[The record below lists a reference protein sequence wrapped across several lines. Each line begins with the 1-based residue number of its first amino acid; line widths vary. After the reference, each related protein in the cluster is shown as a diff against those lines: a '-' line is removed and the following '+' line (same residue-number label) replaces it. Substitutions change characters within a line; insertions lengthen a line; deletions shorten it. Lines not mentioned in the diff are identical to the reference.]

1 MATDLEKYIDR
12 INAARVNKF
21 ITSTEATNL
30 RKRARELAN
39 RKGDLGPKDRQTLN
53 QLLKEYSNKKG
64 NAAIE
69 QGRLPIGV
77 SPSDPIKP
85 PRGAPPTPP
94 PSTPPT
100 PPAEQQKQ
108 TAEDRRW
115 KEFSS
120 NWKKLGEND
129 KNILRTVWPN
139 AGAGSSAEKSFRRKH
154 STKQKAFIDAVD
166 GGNIT
171 RNEKIELFKVFGLD
185 KDGRPV
191 KPPKEEEP
199 EKGPDGQEDTTD
211 ADTGD
216 SGTGLGD
223 DAAPEGQT
231 GVGGLIGDEGTDVP
245 TIRGGGKKIKI
256 PSSENDRAFI
266 AVPED
271 DDTRFS
277 MPNIE
282 RKISKEIERITLDL
296 VESTREFIEAGIDFQ
311 SIEYIPQREVFT
323 EDELLYYEF
332 PDSNTP
338 PSSDNDIA
346 NLRMNALTEALQEL
360 IDKGD
365 KSSPRYNYAEYI
377 DIFEYLPQKN
387 IYRFSVEITG
397 AIIEDLTV
405 KVTKVK
411 SRDDSSG

>member
-21 ITSTEATNL
+21 ITSTEATSL
-30 RKRARELAN
+30 RKRARDLAN
-39 RKGDLGPKDRQTLN
+39 RKGDLGPKDRQILN
-53 QLLKEYSNKKG
+53 QLLKDYSNKKG
-64 NAAIE
+64 QAAIQ

-77 SPSDPIKP
+77 SPQDPIKP
-85 PRGAPPTPP
+85 LTRETP
-94 PSTPPT
+94 PSTPPS
-100 PPAEQQKQ
+100 PPAKE
-108 TAEDRRW
+108 TAEDKRW
-115 KEFSS
+115 KEFSI
-120 NWKKLGEND
+120 NWKKLGTND
-129 KNILRTVWPN
+129 KNILRTVWPK
-139 AGAGSSAEKSFRRKH
+139 AGISSSSEKSFRNKN
-154 STKQKAFIDAVD
+154 SDKQKAFVDAVD
-166 GGNIT
+166 NGNIT
-171 RNEKIELFKVFGLD
+171 RNEKQALFKVFGLD
-185 KDGRPV
+185 KDGNPIE
-191 KPPKEEEP
+191 PPKGEEP
-199 EKGPDGQEDTTD
+199 GKGQGDEETTD
-211 ADTGD
+211 TDVDTGD
-216 SGTGLGD
+216 SGTSLTD
-223 DAAPEGQT
+223 DAASESQT
-231 GVGGLIGDEGTDVP
+231 GIGGLIGDEGADVP

-282 RKISKEIERITLDL
+282 RKISREIERVTLDL

-332 PDSNTP
+332 PDPNTP

-387 IYRFSVEITG
+387 IYKFSVEITG
-397 AIIEDLTV
+397 AIIEDLIV